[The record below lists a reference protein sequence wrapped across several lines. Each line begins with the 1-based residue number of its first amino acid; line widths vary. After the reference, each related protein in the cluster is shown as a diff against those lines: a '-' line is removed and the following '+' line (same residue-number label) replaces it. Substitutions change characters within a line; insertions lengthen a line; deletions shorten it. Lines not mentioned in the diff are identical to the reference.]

1 MLPCVHRFSIWWH
14 ALQTCS
20 WMFLKACCSVTQ
32 SCLSLCDPVDCST
45 PGYPVLHYLQEL
57 VQTHVHLVGDAIQP
71 SHPLPSP
78 SPPALNLF
86 QHQGLFQWV
95 GYSRQVAKALE
106 LQLQHQSFQ
115 WIFKNQSISIQLS
128 SFRTDWFDLPA
139 VLSIIVHSSSGKKPP
154 NWSSWN
160 S

>member
-1 MLPCVHRFSIWWH
+1 MRQTLEWVESCPPKRNVHILTLGTYVGVC
-14 ALQTCS
+14 A
-20 WMFLKACCSVTQ
+20 Q
-32 SCLSLCDPVDCST
+32 SCTTLWDFVDCST